1 MAGMPSIDV
10 NVQRA
15 RFATFGFF
23 ALNGYVI
30 GLWVVNIPE
39 IRDRTGSSTEQL
51 GYLILLLGGSAL
63 IGMQVAGRLT
73 DRFSSGLVTQVAC
86 IAMSLSLIGPAW
98 ATSVPGL
105 AVALAVVGLANG
117 FVDVGQNS
125 HAVEV
130 ETAYQR
136 PIMSAFHAFFS
147 LGGLLAAIVGGSAIG
162 AGVDLRWT
170 FGLSA
175 AIGALGCGALGRHLL
190 ARTTPD
196 LMAAPPT
203 PGSGSRTGW
212 SPRVVL
218 IAVLAF
224 ALFLSEGV
232 AYDWSTVHLHDVL
245 EADKSVAAWA
255 FGAFSVAMT
264 IVRLVADRIVA
275 RIGSAAYVQRAAL
288 VGAVGLTTATLAST
302 PWIAIGGWAVFG
314 VGLAGC
320 VPQFFSAAG
329 RIDPANAGLYMAR
342 VTSFGYVGMLAGPA
356 VIGIAT
362 RWVPLTTAFALPI
375 AGCVMAAL
383 LARRTLS
390 EPDRQLVP

>member
-1 MAGMPSIDV
+1 MPSIEASV
-10 NVQRA
+10 RRA
-15 RFATFGFF
+15 RIATFGFF
-23 ALNGYVI
+23 ALNGYVL

-39 IRDRTGSSTEQL
+39 IRDRTGASTEQL
-51 GYLILLLGGSAL
+51 GYLILLLGGAAL
-63 IGMQVAGRLT
+63 VGMQAAGRLI
-73 DRFSSGLVTQVAC
+73 DRFGSGVITRSACVAL
-86 IAMSLSLIGPAW
+86 SLSLIGPAW
-98 ATSVPGL
+98 STSIPGL
-105 AVALAVVGLANG
+105 AVALALVGLANG

-136 PIMSAFHAFFS
+136 PIMSAFHAMFS
-147 LGGLLAAIVGGSAIG
+147 LGGLLAAVVGGSAIG

-170 FGLSA
+170 LGLSA
-175 AIGALGCGALGRHLL
+175 ALGAVASVAFGRHLI
-190 ARTTPD
+190 
-196 LMAAPPT
+196 APSTRDVVASSSPAD
-203 PGSGSRTGW
+203 PGGRTGW
-212 SPRVVL
+212 SPRVLL

-245 EADKSVAAWA
+245 DADKSVAAWA
-255 FGAFSVAMT
+255 FGAFSVTMT

-275 RIGSAAYVQRAAL
+275 RIGPAAYVQRAAL
-288 VGAVGLTTATLAST
+288 VGAVGLTTATLAPT
-302 PWIAIGGWAVFG
+302 PWIAIVGWAVFG

-356 VIGIAT
+356 LIGIAT
-362 RWVPLTTAFALPI
+362 RWISLTTAFALPI
-375 AGCVMAAL
+375 AGCVLAAL
-383 LARRTLS
+383 LARRALS
-390 EPDRQLVP
+390 EPERELVP